1 MSIEF
6 TNMVWHLSSLKG
18 SERFVLMCIAH
29 HADIE
34 GKCWPS
40 IKTIAREVGLS
51 LSTVKKALSNLQ
63 KEQWIFKTNRFV
75 ELKGTNQ
82 KQSNIYR
89 INRPKLHSDRRSVK
103 LAVSEPDIDLAIGRE
118 LTEGKVEL
126 GHKPSIEQ
134 SKERS
139 LPFSKHQIKGGE
151 LDNAFEQFWNA
162 GLVKLNRKK
171 AKQHFEQLVKRK
183 GFDAPQLQNFTL
195 RLVEDI
201 QCRINQQQ
209 FGINKLHPATYLNQ
223 ERWEDEHENIQQHG
237 GTQFG
242 FSRKLTSRETFILGQ
257 LEEYGP
263 ELVLQAGIASESDV
277 RLLWPALAAPLHT
290 PRVMAGGV
298 ATIQHGGS

>member
-29 HADIE
+29 HADNE

-63 KEQWIFKTNRFV
+63 KDQWIFKTNRFV

-89 INRPKLHSDRRSVK
+89 INRAKLHSDRRSVK
-103 LAVSEPDIDLAIGRE
+103 LVVSEPDIDLPLGRE
-118 LTEGKVEL
+118 LTEGKAEL
-126 GHKPSIEQ
+126 GHKSSIEQ

-139 LPFSKHQIKGGE
+139 LPLSKQQIE
-151 LDNAFEQFWNA
+151 DVDLDSAFEQFWNA

-201 QCRINQQQ
+201 QYRIHKQQ

-242 FSRKLTSRETFILGQ
+242 FSRKLTSREAFILGQ

-290 PRVMAGGV
+290 TGVVAGGA
-298 ATIQHGGS
+298 ATIQHGRS